1 MKFLITRASDGLKPT
16 QPPCECARKLTNG
29 EFGIKL
35 NSLEELMALANEVKC
50 PLVIYPVF
58 DSSEDGYKYPSFYD
72 SSDTSSLPAIQI
84 YDDDIE

>member
-1 MKFLITRASDGLKPT
+1 MKFLINRASDVLNST
-16 QPPCECARKLTNG
+16 QLPCKGARKLANG

-35 NSLEELMALANEVKC
+35 NSLEELMALAEDVKW
-50 PLVIYPVF
+50 PLIIYPVH
-58 DSSEDGYKYPSFYD
+58 D

>member
-1 MKFLITRASDGLKPT
+1 MKFLITRASDDLKPT
-16 QPPCECARKLTNG
+16 QPPCEGARKLTDG

-58 DSSEDGYKYPSFYD
+58 DSAEEGYTYPSFYCP
-72 SSDTSSLPAIQI
+72 SNKNSLPAIQI
-84 YDDDIE
+84 YDDYIE

>member
-16 QPPCECARKLTNG
+16 QPPCEGARKLTNG

-35 NSLEELMALANEVKC
+35 NSLEELMALAEDIKC
-50 PLVIYPVF
+50 PIIIYPVY
-58 DSSEDGYKYPSFYD
+58 DSSEDGCKCSSIYVPSD
-72 SSDTSSLPAIQI
+72 KSPLPAIQI

>member
-16 QPPCECARKLTNG
+16 QPPCESARKLTNG

-35 NSLEELMALANEVKC
+35 NSLEELMALAEDIKC
-50 PLVIYPVF
+50 PLVIYPVY
-58 DSSEDGYKYPSFYD
+58 DPSD
-72 SSDTSSLPAIQI
+72 KSPLPAIQI

>member
-1 MKFLITRASDGLKPT
+1 MKFLIIRASDDLNSTKL
-16 QPPCECARKLTNG
+16 PCEGAKKLTNG

-58 DSSEDGYKYPSFYD
+58 DSSEDGYKCPSFYVP
-72 SSDTSSLPAIQI
+72 SDKSPLPAIQI
-84 YDDDIE
+84 YDDYIE

>member
-1 MKFLITRASDGLKPT
+1 MKFLITRASDDLKST
-16 QPPCECARKLTNG
+16 QPPCEGARKLTNG

-35 NSLEELMALANEVKC
+35 NSLEELMALAEDVKW
-50 PLVIYPVF
+50 PLIIYPV
-58 DSSEDGYKYPSFYD
+58 YD

>member
-1 MKFLITRASDGLKPT
+1 MKFLINRASDDLNST
-16 QPPCECARKLTNG
+16 QPPCEGARKLANG

-58 DSSEDGYKYPSFYD
+58 DSSEEGYTYPSFYYPPD
-72 SSDTSSLPAIQI
+72 KNSLPTIRI
-84 YDDDIE
+84 YDDYIE